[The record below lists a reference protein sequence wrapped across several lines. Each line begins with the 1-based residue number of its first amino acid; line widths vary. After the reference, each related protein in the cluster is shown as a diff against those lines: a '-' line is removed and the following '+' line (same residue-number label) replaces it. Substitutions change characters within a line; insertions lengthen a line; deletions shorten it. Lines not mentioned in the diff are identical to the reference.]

1 MKRELQ
7 KIHII
12 PARFIEKQN
21 DGYEKKYLIRCLL
34 DTTTEDRLFDG
45 YSLDEMVNP
54 KYLLIGIMTGVNY
67 MQITFVQADE
77 FEKTFKEKWKT
88 LIE

>member
-1 MKRELQ
+1 MKREVQ
-7 KIHII
+7 KIYII
-12 PARFIEKQN
+12 PARLIEKQN
-21 DGYEKKYLIRCLL
+21 DGYQTRYLIRCLM
-34 DTTTEDRLFDG
+34 DNVTEDRLFDS

-54 KYLLIGIMTGVNY
+54 KYLLIGIMTGVGY
-67 MQITFVQADE
+67 IQTTFVQADE